1 LDDDLGLMD
10 YKARFYSPVLNRFIQ
25 PDSIIPETYN
35 PQTWNRYSYV
45 NNRPINFN
53 DPSGHCITDPFSG
66 TACLTALGI
75 GLFIVGATAVVWS
88 IAYAVDPNVREA
100 TDQIANDLI
109 YEAKRWKEKRSWGQG
124 HLKWDND
131 AKRMEAEATQTADNG
146 KLPTDPNWCKKN
158 KVKCAELIGTVIL
171 VTASTVL
178 ASITCGSEAEDGC
191 PFTPK
196 LSEKAYWPLSQNK
209 DLNFPE
215 TNNNKPPASV
225 TINGN
230 RIPTH
235 KPMINLEAY

>member
-1 LDDDLGLMD
+1 LDEDIGLMD
-10 YKARFYSPVLNRFIQ
+10 YNARFYSPLLNRFIQ

-88 IAYAVDPNVREA
+88 IAYAVDPNVRES

-109 YEAKRWKEKRSWGQG
+109 YQAKRWKDKGF
-124 HLKWDND
+124 KWEND
-131 AKRMEAEATQTADNG
+131 IIKMEAEAIQTADNG

-158 KVKCAELIGTVIL
+158 KLDCTFLVTSVIITTASVIL
-171 VTASTVL
+171 GSA
-178 ASITCGSEAEDGC
+178 ICGSEAEDGC
-191 PFTPK
+191 SFTPK
-196 LSEKAYWPLSQNK
+196 LSERAYWPLSQNK
-209 DLNFPE
+209 DLNSPE
-215 TNNNKPPASV
+215 TKNNSLPNNV
-225 TINGN
+225 TIAGKK
-230 RIPTH
+230 IPAL
-235 KPMINLEAY
+235 KPIKNLEAY